1 VTGARNTTLTITT
14 PADFRL
20 ARDYCS
26 YGYFLL
32 EPNHWEPESG
42 TVSRVLTLE
51 HGPAHVEITQP
62 ERVPEGKSRPK
73 PLPKLRC
80 RFDKAITKSEQA
92 DARAQISRMLRLD
105 LTHDDAKSFHRVDP
119 RWKRIGRARLSR
131 SPSLFEDIIKTVTSC
146 NVAWPST
153 IHMNRRFCEVLGG
166 TSPTGHHSF
175 PSAEKI
181 ARTRAG
187 TLRGRIRVGYR
198 DQRMIDL
205 ARLCTRGEIDE
216 AWLTD
221 PATSDDECFKFLL
234 TLPGIGPYAAGNI
247 MQLLGRYSR
256 LALDSESVRHGKT
269 VLGMTGTDANIL
281 KKMARHYEPFGDH
294 RFQSYWFELW
304 DWYESKKGRSWT
316 WRKKETATAFTASKL
331 K

>member
-1 VTGARNTTLTITT
+1 MADARNTIITIAT
-14 PADFRL
+14 PADYRL

-32 EPNHWEPESG
+32 EPNHWEPE
-42 TVSRVLTLE
+42 TRAVSRVLSLE
-51 HGPAHVEITQP
+51 RGPAHVEITQP
-62 ERVPEGKSRPK
+62 ERVPDGKSRPK

-80 RFDKAITKSEQA
+80 LFDKALTRPEQA
-92 DARAQISRMLRLD
+92 QARAQIGRMLRLD
-105 LTHDDAKSFHRVDP
+105 LSHDDAKSFHRVDP
-119 RWKRIGRARLSR
+119 RWKRSGRARLSR
-131 SPSLFEDIIKTVTSC
+131 SPTLFEDILKTVTSC

-153 IHMNRRFCEVLGG
+153 IHMNRRFCEVLGAA
-166 TSPTGHHSF
+166 SPSGRHAF
-175 PSAEKI
+175 PSPDKI

-198 DQRMIDL
+198 DRRMIDL
-205 ARLCTRGEIDE
+205 ARLYTRGEIDE

-221 PATSDDECFKFLL
+221 PATSDEECFGFLL

-256 LALDSESVRHGKT
+256 LALDSESVRHGKA
-269 VLGMTGTDANIL
+269 VLGLTGTDAHIL
-281 KKMARHYEPFGDH
+281 KTMARHYEPFGAH

-304 DWYESKKGRSWT
+304 EWYEGRKGKSWT
-316 WRKKETATAFTASKL
+316 WAKKVTATAFTASKL